1 MTIEFG
7 DIEEDDVFADEGEP
21 APEQVAI
28 RLHESREDL
37 QLLVNDRLKA
47 WQELSEEEQQLAF
60 DIGVALVQRI
70 AEERDAGRL
79 ARWLHE
85 LRESIDSRVPPWSE
99 LDEDEHA
106 VAQALLVL
114 ILTWLSREGSIR

>member
-7 DIEEDDVFADEGEP
+7 DIEEDDVFTDEGEP

-28 RLHESREDL
+28 RLHELREDL
-37 QLLVNDRLKA
+37 QELANDRLKA
-47 WQELSEEEQQLAF
+47 WQELSSEEQTLAF

-70 AEERDAGRL
+70 AEDRDAGSL
-79 ARWLHE
+79 ALWLHE

-99 LDEDEHA
+99 LDADEQA
-106 VAQALLVL
+106 VAQALLILV
-114 ILTWLSREGSIR
+114 LTWLSREGAVR